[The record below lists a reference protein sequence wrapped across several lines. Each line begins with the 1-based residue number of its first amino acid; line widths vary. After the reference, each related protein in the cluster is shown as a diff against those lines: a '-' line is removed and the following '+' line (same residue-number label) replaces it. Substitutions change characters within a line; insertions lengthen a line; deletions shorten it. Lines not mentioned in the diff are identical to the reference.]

1 MKPMTNGTLRTILAA
16 LAVLVFTAAAA
27 AAEIHRRSFDVGDG
41 GRLEV
46 GTDVGSIEVEAAG
59 SGRVEIEVE
68 ATGPR
73 ADELKLDFSQ
83 SGDDVTVRGKL
94 PRRGLIRWGSG
105 PRVKYTITVPARYD
119 VDLGTAGGSI

>member
-73 ADELKLDFSQ
+73 AD
-83 SGDDVTVRGKL
+83 DVTVRGKL